1 MLRRSPET
9 SSAAPAAT
17 GRLPAVDWLPNLAFP
32 ILSLAQLLQRLV
44 ATALVIAVH
53 GWAAAALAERLGDRG
68 PRDDGR
74 RRLNPLAHLDLL
86 GLLHAMFFRVT
97 WMARLDVDASKL
109 RGGIGGA
116 FLMTIGASGVLAAFA
131 GLLLLV
137 RPLLFTV
144 IRDAAALTAGA
155 VLTATAEIAIVTA
168 VVHVLPVPPFVGA
181 AWAPWGSRV
190 PRAWQAPLRA
200 LAIVVVTLVSLAG
213 FTDRWAGPI
222 RQAWRTWLGF

>member
-1 MLRRSPET
+1 M
-9 SSAAPAAT
+9 
-17 GRLPAVDWLPNLAFP
+17 DWLPNLSLP

-74 RRLNPLAHLDLL
+74 RRLSPLAHLDLL
-86 GLLHAMFFRVT
+86 GLLHGVFFRVT

-116 FLMTIGASGVLAAFA
+116 FLMTIGASTVLVSFAA
-131 GLLLLV
+131 LLLLV
-137 RPLLFTV
+137 RPIVFTL
-144 IRDAAALTAGA
+144 IQDAAALA
-155 VLTATAEIAIVTA
+155 VGGILTATAEIAIVTA
-168 VVHVLPVPPFVGA
+168 VVHVLPFPPFVGA

-190 PRAWQAPLRA
+190 PRAWQVPVRS
-200 LAIVVVTLVSLAG
+200 LAIVVVAVLSLAG
-213 FTDRWAGPI
+213 LTDRWAGPI
-222 RQAWRTWLGF
+222 RQAWRAWLGF